1 MGKKGLLGAFKAVL
15 GVSAC
20 ITKTPWAH
28 AGACM
33 RAGAGAGAGVRGCAR
48 VCAGVRAYT
57 YREDPPHAKKL
68 KGPFLFS
75 CHNPLASC
83 RKVM

>member
-1 MGKKGLLGAFKAVL
+1 MIILGNVYPMGKKGLLGAFKAVL

-33 RAGAGAGAGVRGCAR
+33 RAGAWARGRGRMRARAGARGCAR
-48 VCAGVRAYT
+48 VCVCARI
-57 YREDPPHAKKL
+57 HI
-68 KGPFLFS
+68 
-75 CHNPLASC
+75 
-83 RKVM
+83 

>member
-1 MGKKGLLGAFKAVL
+1 MIILGKVYQRGKRRLLGVFKAVL

-33 RAGAGAGAGVRGCAR
+33 RAGAGGRGRAGVRVCVR
-48 VCAGVRAYT
+48 VCAHT
-57 YREDPPHAKKL
+57 HIEKTPPLPK
-68 KGPFLFS
+68 
-75 CHNPLASC
+75 N
-83 RKVM
+83 

>member
-1 MGKKGLLGAFKAVL
+1 MIILGKVYPRGKKGLLGAFKAVL

-33 RAGAGAGAGVRGCAR
+33 RAGAWACAR
-48 VCAGVRAYT
+48 VCVRVRAYT
-57 YREDPPHAKKL
+57 YRGRPPPAKKFR
-68 KGPFLFS
+68 PLF
-75 CHNPLASC
+75 
-83 RKVM
+83 